1 MIIKLRLVKQYM
13 NNKGQSLVV
22 FIIILPILLMIFTLI
37 IDLGFMYIEKRN
49 IDINCYDAVEYYL
62 ENINKEDIEEKVNNL
77 LNENIKNIDEIL
89 IKDEEDYVEI
99 SITKNR
105 KSIYSIISNN
115 TEIKIVYKGMKDD
128 KRIIKG

>member
-1 MIIKLRLVKQYM
+1 M

-22 FIIILPILLMIFTLI
+22 FIIILPILLMIFTLV
-37 IDLGFMYIEKRN
+37 IDLGFMHIEKRN
-49 IDINCYDAVEYYL
+49 IDNNCYDAVEYYL
-62 ENINKEDIEEKVNNL
+62 ENLNKEDIDQKVNRL

-89 IKDEEDYVEI
+89 INDTKDYVEI
-99 SITKNR
+99 SVSKNR

-115 TEIKIVYKGMKDD
+115 TEIKIVYKGMKED

>member
-1 MIIKLRLVKQYM
+1 M

-49 IDINCYDAVEYYL
+49 IDNNCYDAVEYYL
-62 ENINKEDIEEKVNNL
+62 ENIDKEDIELRVNNL
-77 LNENIKNIDEIL
+77 LNKNIKNIDEIL
-89 IKDEEDYVEI
+89 IKQEEDYVEI
-99 SITKNR
+99 SVSKNR

-115 TEIKIVYKGMKDD
+115 TKIKMTYKGFKED

>member
-1 MIIKLRLVKQYM
+1 M
-13 NNKGQSLVV
+13 NNRGQSLVA

-49 IDINCYDAVEYYL
+49 IDNNCYDAIEYYL
-62 ENINKEDIEEKVNNL
+62 DNINKEDIDDKVNKL

-89 IKDEEDYVEI
+89 INDTDDYVEI
-99 SITKNR
+99 SVSKNR
-105 KSIYSIISNN
+105 KSIYSIISND
-115 TEIKIVYKGMKDD
+115 TEIKITYKGIKED

>member
-1 MIIKLRLVKQYM
+1 M

-49 IDINCYDAVEYYL
+49 IDNNCYDAVEYYL
-62 ENINKEDIEEKVNNL
+62 NNINKEDIEKKVNKL
-77 LNENIKNIDEIL
+77 LNENIKSIDKI
-89 IKDEEDYVEI
+89 IINDTNDYVEI
-99 SITKNR
+99 SVSKNR

-115 TEIKIVYKGMKDD
+115 TEIKIVYKGMKED

>member
-1 MIIKLRLVKQYM
+1 MIIKLRLVRQYM
-13 NNKGQSLVV
+13 NNKGQCLVV
-22 FIIILPILLMIFTLI
+22 FIIILPILLMILTLI

-49 IDINCYDAVEYYL
+49 IDNNCYDAVEYYL
-62 ENINKEDIEEKVNNL
+62 ENIDKEDIDNKVNKL

-89 IKDEEDYVEI
+89 IKNEEDYVEI
-99 SITKNR
+99 SIKKNR

-115 TEIKIVYKGMKDD
+115 TEIKIVYKGIKED

>member
-1 MIIKLRLVKQYM
+1 M

-22 FIIILPILLMIFTLI
+22 FIIILPILLMILTLI
-37 IDLGFMYIEKRN
+37 IDLGFMHIEKRN
-49 IDINCYDAVEYYL
+49 IDNNCYDAVEYYL
-62 ENINKEDIEEKVNNL
+62 NNIDKEDIDKKVNNL

-105 KSIYSIISNN
+105 KSIRPQIN
-115 TEIKIVYKGMKDD
+115 
-128 KRIIKG
+128 